1 MSEPIVRLGVAG
13 LGRAFS
19 LMLPTF
25 MKDKRVRLMAAA
37 DPRAEARARFA
48 SEFSA
53 KTYETV
59 EALCADP
66 ALDAIYIAT
75 PHQFHAEQAQLAAAA
90 KKHILVEKPMA
101 LGLDACQ
108 AMIDTAR
115 DAGVKLIVGHSHS
128 FDRPIQR
135 ARDIIAGGT
144 LGRVRMITAMNFTDF
159 LYRPRRP
166 EELDT
171 AKGGGVFFNQAPHQ
185 IDIIRLLGGGRLRS
199 VRASAG
205 AWDNARP
212 TDGAYSAHLTFED
225 GAFASVTYSGYAH
238 FDSDAWCD
246 GIGEDGR
253 PKKSSSYGDARRKLA
268 ALDDPTAEQ
277 RAKAAGNYG
286 GTDYSA
292 PVKEDT
298 PPFYPHFGVVIA
310 SCERAD
316 LRPTPKG
323 VMIYAD
329 ATARF
334 EALPTPL
341 VPRSEVMDELC
352 AAVFDSREPLHN
364 GAWGMATMEVCLA
377 MLQSARDGQEVTLR
391 HQVGLPILLTGLAHR
406 PNNSSSK

>member
-1 MSEPIVRLGVAG
+1 MGEPIIRLGVAG

-25 MKDKRVRLMAAA
+25 VRDKRVQLVAAA
-37 DPRAEARARFA
+37 DPRTEARTRFA

-75 PHQFHAEQAQLAAAA
+75 PHQYHAEQARLAAAA

-108 AMIDTAR
+108 AMIDAAR
-115 DAGVKLIVGHSHS
+115 QGGVKLIVGHSHS

-135 ARDIIAGGT
+135 TRDIIAGGT
-144 LGRVRMITAMNFTDF
+144 VGRVKMITAMNFTDF

-185 IDIIRLLGGGRLRS
+185 IDIIRLLGGGRVRS

-205 AWDNARP
+205 AWDGTRP

-253 PKKSSSYGDARRKLA
+253 QKKSESYGDARRKLA
-268 ALDDPTAEQ
+268 ALKDGTAEQ
-277 RAKAAGNYG
+277 LAKAARNYG
-286 GTDYSA
+286 GADYSA
-292 PVKEDT
+292 PAAAEDV
-298 PPFYPHFGVVIA
+298 PPFYPHFGIVIA

-329 ATARF
+329 AAARF

-341 VPRSEVMDELC
+341 VPRSEVIDELC
-352 AAVFDSREPLHN
+352 TAVFDNREPLHN
-364 GAWGMATMEVCLA
+364 GAWGLATMEVCLA

-391 HQVGLPILLTGLAHR
+391 HQVGP
-406 PNNSSSK
+406 PSS